1 MVDIEDQSTFS
12 GSQAVLQAPPEMP
25 QPPQPTMRRN
35 LIIAVSA
42 GALIILLLVAAL
54 LSPAKKTKV
63 QEVTSS
69 PSPTSAPQLSQMK
82 QQIMQNDQVI
92 QQANPEENITLP
104 PEVDMEVD
112 F

>member
-25 QPPQPTMRRN
+25 QPTQTG
-35 LIIAVSA
+35 LQKKLTITVIV
-42 GALIILLLVAAL
+42 GAFIILLLVAAL
-54 LSPAKKTKV
+54 LSPTKKTKV
-63 QEVTSS
+63 QEVIPS
-69 PSPTSAPQLSQMK
+69 PSPIATPTLSEMK
-82 QQIMQNDQVI
+82 QQIIQNDQVI